1 MTSRLELP
9 EHYRTMSTDELVRL
23 SADRGRLTAEAA
35 EALGRELNERHL
47 ADPNAIREYELERD
61 RQIKAEDL
69 ASARRWS
76 NRLGINKILRPLRQ
90 RPLAASLIS
99 ICCSVVAY
107 EIFNALRI
115 GGSHL
120 FTFLVFLL
128 AAFGAKCGVIAVRS
142 SAPLLI
148 RFLGLLG
155 ALVGV
160 PLAFIFLVYA
170 IFGVG

>member
-1 MTSRLELP
+1 MAHFCFVLSCLVALAGDREKLTSE
-9 EHYRTMSTDELVRL
+9 
-23 SADRGRLTAEAA
+23 AD
-35 EALGRELNERHL
+35 EALTQELKERHL
-47 ADPNAIREYELERD
+47 DSSDAIKEYELERD
-61 RQIKAEDL
+61 RQIKQAEDL

-76 NRLGINKILRPLRQ
+76 NRLGINRIIEPLKQ
-90 RPLAASLIS
+90 RPFLASLIS
-99 ICCSVVAY
+99 VCCSVVAY
-107 EIFNALRI
+107 EVFNTVRT

-120 FTFLVFLL
+120 FTFLAFLM

-142 SAPLLI
+142 SARLLT

-160 PLAFIFLVYA
+160 PLAFIFLVYS